1 MLFRQQP
8 QGTALGVSQL
18 FHWRALGPGLL
29 QVMQQQ
35 LPLPG
40 FMPVA
45 NLTKI
50 NAFHLA
56 LSWGL
61 SRAPARSQQTQTLAI
76 IRAIRYSLIK
86 GPELKL
92 TVILYKQLC

>member
-1 MLFRQQP
+1 MPRQAAAAP
-8 QGTALGVSQL
+8 PAWLHACT
-18 FHWRALGPGLL
+18 
-29 QVMQQQ
+29 
-35 LPLPG
+35 
-40 FMPVA
+40 

-50 NAFHLA
+50 SAFHLA

-76 IRAIRYSLIK
+76 IRAIRHSLIK

-92 TVILYKQLC
+92 TVILDKQLC